1 MLNVAYNE
9 IADEQVIYMNKLVQE
24 LNNSLSENLILKK
37 NIEKSDKMLYELI
50 QGLRDME
57 ALVEIDDYY
66 FEVERLLSGEV
77 EVWYEATKVKVEAE
91 RIRLIR
97 LNALN
102 KLSDEEKQALG
113 LI

>member
-57 ALVEIDDYY
+57 TLVEIDDYY

>member
-24 LNNSLSENLILKK
+24 LNNSRSENIILKK
-37 NIEKSDKMLYELI
+37 NIEKSDKMLYDLI
-50 QGLRDME
+50 KGLRNME
-57 ALVEIDDYY
+57 SLVEIDDYY